1 MVRIVFTGRLSM
13 FVSLISAESKAFTGV
28 IASGGAER
36 KAKSMQS
43 AKKEMPPVAAAV
55 QVSERTLP

>member
-1 MVRIVFTGRLSM
+1 M

>member
-1 MVRIVFTGRLSM
+1 M
-13 FVSLISAESKAFTGV
+13 FVSLISAESKASTGAT
-28 IASGGAER
+28 ASGGAER
-36 KAKSMQS
+36 QTKPMPR